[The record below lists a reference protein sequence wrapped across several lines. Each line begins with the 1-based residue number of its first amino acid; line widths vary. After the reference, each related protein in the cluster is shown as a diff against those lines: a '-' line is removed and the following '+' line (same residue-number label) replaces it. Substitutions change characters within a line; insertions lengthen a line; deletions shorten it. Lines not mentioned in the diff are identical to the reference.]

1 MSKNRHS
8 MLYQIAR
15 EQRGLFT
22 AGQAVRAG
30 FVARNHAYHVR
41 AGHWEKE
48 RRGIYRLKNF
58 PFDPASEYVLW
69 SLWSRNIAGEV
80 QGVIAFETALRIYE
94 LSDISPPKIHM
105 IVPKNFK
112 KRAAIP
118 EVLVLHK
125 SNLEPEEWVDR
136 GGYRITT
143 PTRTLSDVIFAR
155 RISRDFVCQAIEEGT
170 GRGLYPLSELR
181 KYGIANLTQELLV
194 KHGR

>member
-1 MSKNRHS
+1 MNKNRHS

-22 AGQAVRAG
+22 ASQAVHAG
-30 FVARNHAYHVR
+30 FVARNHAYHVK

-58 PFDPASEYVLW
+58 PFDPVSEYVLW
-69 SLWSRNIAGEV
+69 SLWSCNRAGEA

-94 LSDISPPKIHM
+94 LSDVSPTKVHM
-105 IVPKNFK
+105 IVPITFK
-112 KRAAIP
+112 RRAAIP
-118 EVLVLHK
+118 EPLVLHK
-125 SNLEPEEWVDR
+125 ANLKPEEWIDR
-136 GGYRITT
+136 GGYRVTT

-170 GRGLYPLSELR
+170 GRGLYPLNELR